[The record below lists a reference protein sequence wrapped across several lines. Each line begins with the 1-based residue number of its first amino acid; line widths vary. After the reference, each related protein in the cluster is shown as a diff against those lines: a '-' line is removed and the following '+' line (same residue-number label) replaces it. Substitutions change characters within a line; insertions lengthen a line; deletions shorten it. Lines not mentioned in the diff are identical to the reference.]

1 MWLPKESNL
10 VKVRMKLGR
19 RTKAFHENMCV
30 QRCAARHL
38 VDQFS
43 LFLYGWELATVA

>member
-1 MWLPKESNL
+1 MVAQRVQFGESEDEAWSEDES
-10 VKVRMKLGR
+10 VSR
-19 RTKAFHENMCV
+19 NMCV